1 MEDIKRSHCN
11 SGERLVIGH
20 LAQRNIHVPRFRVR
34 ASIHRVDP
42 VNTALRRSIA
52 IRRRVY
58 HSEGPNAVW
67 HIDGHHKLI
76 KWRFVTHGGIDGF
89 SRVVVYLNCSD
100 NNRASTVLQC
110 FEDAVNKFG
119 LPSKI
124 RTDLGGEN
132 VEVWRYL
139 TEQHCDNSV
148 VVTGSSTHNERI
160 ERLWRD
166 VYRCVGV
173 LYADT
178 FRMLEEEGKLE
189 SLNEVDIFCLHYVF
203 KPRINSTLNY
213 FVESWNNHSVST
225 AASNTPNQLFI
236 LGMMNNGTTPRQ
248 PSSTTTF
255 LSTPDSTDSVQVPR
269 MGYLPCSSLSVQL
282 QSIDPLG
289 PTSDFGADIYFRV
302 VTIVGRHLQQGCED
316 CQ

>member
-1 MEDIKRSHCN
+1 MCACIFLSVIGRLRVDVEIEDIEYLRQLRFSWTCIAKILNISRSTLYRRLDEEGLSRQLTFTNISDQELDMEMEDIKRSHCN

-20 LAQRNIHVPRFRVR
+20 LAQRNIHVPRF

-76 KWRFVTHGGIDGF
+76 KWRFGGIDGF

-110 FEDAVNKFG
+110 FEDAVNNFG
-119 LPSKI
+119 LHSKI

-139 TEQHCDNSV
+139 TEQHC
-148 VVTGSSTHNERI
+148 E
-160 ERLWRD
+160 
-166 VYRCVGV
+166 
-173 LYADT
+173 
-178 FRMLEEEGKLE
+178 
-189 SLNEVDIFCLHYVF
+189 
-203 KPRINSTLNY
+203 
-213 FVESWNNHSVST
+213 
-225 AASNTPNQLFI
+225 
-236 LGMMNNGTTPRQ
+236 
-248 PSSTTTF
+248 
-255 LSTPDSTDSVQVPR
+255 
-269 MGYLPCSSLSVQL
+269 
-282 QSIDPLG
+282 
-289 PTSDFGADIYFRV
+289 
-302 VTIVGRHLQQGCED
+302 
-316 CQ
+316 